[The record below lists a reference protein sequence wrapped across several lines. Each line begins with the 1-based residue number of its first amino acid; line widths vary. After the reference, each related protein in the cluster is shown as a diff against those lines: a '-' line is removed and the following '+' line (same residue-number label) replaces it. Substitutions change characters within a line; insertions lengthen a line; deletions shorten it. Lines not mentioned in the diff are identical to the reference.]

1 MTSLDKKIAI
11 AVLIIAVLAGGVVL
25 YRRLTVAPGEKAV
38 IEVDNQAV
46 QTVLLDPNRE
56 KQVITVQGVRGDSI
70 IEVDGQF
77 VRMVDSACPDKV
89 CVHMGRK
96 SQPGDVITCIPNR
109 VVIKIPGIAR

>member
-11 AVLIIAVLAGGVVL
+11 AVLIIAVLAGGVVI
-25 YRRLTVAPGEKAV
+25 YRRLTGPQGEKAI
-38 IEVDNQAV
+38 IEVDNQPV
-46 QTVLLDPNRE
+46 QTVLLTPNTE
-56 KQVITVQGVRGDSI
+56 KQTIVIAGVRGDSI
-70 IEVDGQF
+70 IEVDGHF

-109 VVIKIPGIAR
+109 VVIKIPGLER